1 MPMDG
6 LPSQLPDDLTALKRL
21 LQQQQRTIEQ
31 QRKDLDRKQQL
42 VDRSQEKLNASEQRV
57 ERFREKVIRKQ
68 DHIERL
74 EERLRRLLVHR
85 FGRRSEKNADQF
97 QLFNEAEL
105 LAEHADEAIGD
116 EINVPAHT
124 RKRNKATHTL
134 PADLPRVEVEYELAA
149 SERHCACGQAL
160 ARIGEEVLE
169 QLAVIPQ
176 QYYVIRHVR
185 PTFACSCKGSIRTA
199 SMPAQPLPAC
209 QVSPPLLAHV
219 MVSKYLDGLPLYR
232 QEKIAA
238 REGLDL
244 PRAKLARWLIDGSR
258 VFQPLVNLLT
268 DTFFAYDIAMSDD
281 TGIRVLKEDGRA
293 AISQSAL
300 WIRRGG
306 PPDKPV
312 VLVDYATS
320 KSGETAYGL
329 LSEFRGTLV
338 CDGASNFNE
347 VVARNELS
355 VALCNDHARRRF
367 HKVCAGLGKEQA
379 AGSIAEQGLH
389 WYRRLY
395 AIERD
400 IKDLSVED
408 KYERR
413 QAQAVPHWE
422 AFIAWARQVHSEGV
436 AHAGT
441 REGLSYL
448 LNHAKALQRYCD
460 DGRLPISNIQ
470 SEHVAK
476 TIAIARKNFL
486 FADTAAGA
494 ESSGRIFSLI
504 ETARANG
511 HHPQRYLSVL
521 LTELPNV
528 TDVDQVEALLPWN
541 LTPATVAERYAS
553 YPAP

>member
-1 MPMDG
+1 MDG
-6 LPSQLPDDLTALKRL
+6 LPTELPNDPAALKAL
-21 LQQQQRTIEQ
+21 LKQQQRTIDR
-31 QRKDLDRKQQL
+31 QRKDLDRKQQFAERQRKQL
-42 VDRSQEKLNASEQRV
+42 DAAEQRV
-57 ERFREKVIRKQ
+57 DRFREKVIRKQ
-68 DHIERL
+68 GQIELL
-74 EERLRRLLVHR
+74 EEKLRRLLAHR
-85 FGRRSEKNADQF
+85 FGRRSEQHPDQF

-105 LAEHADEAIGD
+105 LAALPEEATDDEVD
-116 EINVPAHT
+116 VPAHKRR
-124 RKRNKATHTL
+124 RKKSSHAL
-134 PADLPRVEVEYELAA
+134 PADLPRVEVVHDLGPD
-149 SERHCACGQAL
+149 ERHCTCGEPL
-160 ARIGEEVLE
+160 KRIGEEVLE

-185 PTFACSCKGSIRTA
+185 PTYACQCKQCIRTA
-199 SMPAQPLPAC
+199 AMPSQPLPAC
-209 QVSPPLLAHV
+209 QVSPQLLAQV
-219 MVSKYLDGLPLYR
+219 MVSKYTDGLPLYR
-232 QEKIAA
+232 QEKMAA

-244 PRAKLARWLIDGSR
+244 PRAKLARWLIDGSKLL
-258 VFQPLVNLLT
+258 QPVINLLV
-268 DTFFAYDIAMSDD
+268 DTFFGYDIALSDD

-293 AISQSAL
+293 ATSQSAL

-306 PPDKPV
+306 PPDQPV
-312 VLVDYATS
+312 VLVDYAPS
-320 KSGETAYGL
+320 KSGDTAYGL

-347 VVARNELS
+347 AVRRNELS

-367 HKVCAGLGKEQA
+367 HKVCAGLGKEKA

-389 WYRRLY
+389 WYKRLY

-400 IKDLSVED
+400 IKELSPEE
-408 KYERR
+408 KHERR
-413 QAQAVPHWE
+413 REEAVPYWGE
-422 AFIAWARQVHSEGV
+422 FLKWARQVQNEGV

-441 REGLSYL
+441 RDALSYL
-448 LNHAKALQRYCD
+448 INHADQLQRYCH

-486 FADTAAGA
+486 FADTVAGA
-494 ESSGRIFSLI
+494 EASGRIFSLI

-521 LTELPNV
+521 FTELPNV

-541 LTPATVAERYAS
+541 LKPDQVAERYTR

>member
-1 MPMDG
+1 MDG
-6 LPSQLPDDLTALKRL
+6 LPSQLPDDPTALKRL

-42 VDRSQEKLNASEQRV
+42 VDRGQKKLNASEQRV

-68 DHIERL
+68 GDIERL
-74 EERLRRLLVHR
+74 EERLRRLLAHR

-105 LAEHADEAIGD
+105 LAEHAEAPTEDAIT
-116 EINVPAHT
+116 VPAHT
-124 RKRNKATHTL
+124 RKRKKTPHAL
-134 PADLPRVEVEYELAA
+134 PADLPRVEVVYELEA
-149 SERHCACGQAL
+149 SERHCSCGKVL
-160 ARIGEEVLE
+160 VRIGEEVLE

-185 PTFACSCKGSIRTA
+185 PTFACSCKACIRTA
-199 SMPAQPLPAC
+199 SMPVQPLPAC
-209 QVSPPLLAHV
+209 QVSPQLLAHV

-238 REGLDL
+238 REGLEL
-244 PRAKLARWLIDGSR
+244 PRARLARWLIDGST
-258 VFQPLVNLLT
+258 VFQPLVNLLR
-268 DTFFAYDIAMSDD
+268 DTFFDYDIAMSDD

-347 VVARNELS
+347 VVARNALS

-367 HKVCAGLGKEQA
+367 HKVCAVLGKEKA
-379 AGSIAEQGLH
+379 AGSIAQQGLH

-400 IKDLSVED
+400 IKDLSAEH

-422 AFIAWARQVHSEGV
+422 QFIAWARQVQSEGV

-441 REGLSYL
+441 RDALSYL
-448 LNHAKALQRYCD
+448 IKHAQQLQRYCD

-528 TDVDQVEALLPWN
+528 TDVGQVEALLPWN
-541 LTPATVAERYAS
+541 LTPDIVAERYAT

>member
-1 MPMDG
+1 MDG
-6 LPSQLPDDLTALKRL
+6 LPSQLPDDPTALKAL

-31 QRKDLDRKQQL
+31 QRKDLDRKQQFF
-42 VDRSQEKLNASEQRV
+42 VRSQKKLNASEQRV
-57 ERFREKVIRKQ
+57 EQFREKVIRKQ

-74 EERLRRLLVHR
+74 EERLRRLLAHR
-85 FGRRSEKNADQF
+85 FGQRSEKNPDQF

-105 LAEHADEAIGD
+105 LAEHADEPVGD
-116 EINVPAHT
+116 EVAVPAHT
-124 RKRNKATHTL
+124 RKRKKTSHAL
-134 PADLPRVEVEYELAA
+134 PADLPRVEVVYELEA
-149 SERHCACGQAL
+149 SKLHCACGKAL
-160 ARIGEEVLE
+160 ARIGEEVHE

-185 PTFACSCKGSIRTA
+185 PTFACSCKACIRSA

-209 QVSPPLLAHV
+209 QVSPQLLAHV

-238 REGLDL
+238 REGLDS
-244 PRAKLARWLIDGSR
+244 PRAKLARWLIDGSM

-268 DTFFAYDIAMSDD
+268 DTFFDYDIAMSDD

-312 VLVDYATS
+312 VLVDYAVS

-338 CDGASNFNE
+338 CDGASNFNKA
-347 VVARNELS
+347 VTRNGLS

-367 HKVCAGLGKEQA
+367 HKVCAGLDKEKA
-379 AGSIAEQGLH
+379 AGSIAQQGLQ

-395 AIERD
+395 EIERG
-400 IKDLSVED
+400 IKDLSVEH

-422 AFIAWARQVHSEGV
+422 EFIAWARQVQSEGV

-441 REGLSYL
+441 RDALSYL
-448 LNHAKALQRYCD
+448 IKHAEQLQHYCN

-541 LTPATVAERYAS
+541 LTPAMVVERYAA